1 MSKDLK
7 ETQNVVIGLIA
18 AVIEGLI
25 LQPTI
30 YWKTAKAKGLPFTIN
45 PRIIYRG
52 TGASIYN
59 ECQMMGLQF
68 GITAYFQRILSLS
81 SSSSSS
87 SYDGLRLSRT
97 NSSMIAPVLGGGLT
111 AFFACPVE
119 LIMIQQQLNGGS
131 FFFTPYRIARF
142 YGIFGGGLM
151 RGLTANILRDSI
163 YVSGMLGLTPL
174 IQGYFL
180 KAHHDMSLAQASFY
194 ASMIGGFISAIPSH
208 PFDMIKTCMQG
219 DLDKKVY
226 KGFVHT
232 CRVLWLQGKVGRFY
246 HGGLWRTINVLG
258 TVYVANECRNRLPD
272 FLF

>member
-7 ETQNVVIGLIA
+7 ETQNVVIGVIA
-18 AVIEGLI
+18 AVIEGVI

-30 YWKTAKAKGLPFTIN
+30 YWKTAKAQGLPFTVN

-68 GITAYFQRILSLS
+68 GITGYFQRSFALTSSLS
-81 SSSSSS
+81 PSTS
-87 SYDGLRLSRT
+87 DRKLRT
-97 NSSMIAPVLGGGLT
+97 DNFFAAVLGGGFT
-111 AFFACPVE
+111 AFFASPVE

-131 FFFTPYRIARF
+131 FFITPYRIARF
-142 YGIFGGGLM
+142 HGLFGGGMM

-163 YVSGMLGLTPL
+163 YVSGMLGLTPI
-174 IQGYFL
+174 IQEYFM
-180 KAHHDMSLAQASFY
+180 KTYHDMSLAQASFY
-194 ASMIGGFISAIPSH
+194 ASMIGGTISAIPSH

-226 KGFVHT
+226 NGFIHT
-232 CRVLWLQGKVGRFY
+232 CRTLWKQGGIRRFY
-246 HGGLWRTINVLG
+246 HGTLWRTINVLG
-258 TVYVANECRNRLPD
+258 TVYVANECRNRLPEL
-272 FLF
+272 LF